1 MATTDPD
8 AQHGGGLLT
17 GIRVVELAT
26 YIAAPAAAGIMADW
40 GATVIK
46 IEPPG
51 GDPLRFLRA
60 EAPGGV
66 SPTFETINRGKQCIE
81 LDLATDLGKQA
92 IGRLVAEADVFITN
106 IRPAGLERAGLDW
119 PSLKA
124 LNPQLVYASVTGYGL
139 SGPDANTPAF
149 DNAAFWARTGM
160 ADVTRPEGSDPFSMR
175 QGSGDH
181 TCALATA
188 LGIMTALVARGRGG
202 GGRLVEAS
210 LMRTASYVMGSDFSN
225 QLRLGTA
232 FPTLPRARAAN
243 PFNNFY
249 RSSEGRWFFCMA
261 RNTTLDWQRICAAA
275 GAPSLADDERF
286 ATAVARLANSMA
298 LIAALDAA
306 FERLSFDVVAER
318 LAAADIVWSP
328 VQTLTDFIDNPQTAA
343 AGCFVDVDDGAG
355 GSFRALA
362 PPIRFDGVQAKLMS
376 PVAALGKDTAAVL
389 ASLALAPSRMNDP
402 Q

>member
-1 MATTDPD
+1 MTDHD
-8 AQHGGGLLT
+8 ADHGGGLLA
-17 GIRVVELAT
+17 GLRVVELAS

-40 GATVIK
+40 GATVVK

-60 EAPGGV
+60 EAPGGC

-81 LDLATDLGKQA
+81 LDLATDLGRQA
-92 IGRLVAEADVFITN
+92 IGRLVADADVFITN

-119 PSLKA
+119 PTLKA
-124 LNPQLVYASVTGYGL
+124 RHPRLVYASVTGYGL
-139 SGPDANTPAF
+139 SGPDANMPAF

-181 TCALATA
+181 SCALATA

-232 FPTLPRARAAN
+232 FPTVPRARAAN

-249 RSSEGRWFFCMA
+249 RSNEGRWFFCMA
-261 RNTTLDWQRICAAA
+261 RNTTLDWQRICSAA
-275 GAPSLADDERF
+275 GLSAVADDPRF
-286 ATAVARLANSMA
+286 ATPESRLANSIA
-298 LIAALDAA
+298 LIEKLDSG
-306 FERLSFDVVAER
+306 FERLPFDVIAER

-328 VQTLTDFIDNPQTAA
+328 VQTLTEFIDDPQTAA

-362 PPIRFDGVQAKLMS
+362 PPLRFDGEQPARMR
-376 PVAALGKDTAAVL
+376 PVAALGRDTAAVL
-389 ASLALAPSRMNDP
+389 ASLGLATATDKR
-402 Q
+402 

>member
-1 MATTDPD
+1 MTEPD
-8 AQHGGGLLT
+8 AQNSTSLLA

-60 EAPGGV
+60 EAPGGC

-81 LDLATDLGKQA
+81 LDLATELGQQA
-92 IGRLVAEADVFITN
+92 IGRLVANADVFVTN
-106 IRPAGLERAGLDW
+106 IRPAGLERIGLDW
-119 PSLKA
+119 PSLRSR
-124 LNPQLVYASVTGYGL
+124 NPQLVYASVTGYGL

-149 DNAAFWARTGM
+149 DNAAFWSRTGM
-160 ADVTRPEGSDPFSMR
+160 ADLTRPEGSEPFSMR

-181 TCALATA
+181 SCALATA
-188 LGIMTALVARGRGG
+188 LGIMTALVARSRGG

-225 QLRLGTA
+225 YLRLGTP
-232 FPTLPRARAAN
+232 FPTLPRTRAAN

-249 RSSEGRWFFCMA
+249 ESCDGRWFFCMP
-261 RNTTLDWQRICAAA
+261 RNTTADWQRICIAA
-275 GAPSLADDERF
+275 GLPTVADDPHL
-286 ATAVARLANSMA
+286 ATPEARLANNMT
-298 LIAALDAA
+298 IITRLDAA
-306 FERLSFDVVAER
+306 FAQLPFDVIAGR

-328 VQTLTDFIDNPQTAA
+328 VQTLAGFIDDPQTAA

-362 PPIRFDGVQAKLMS
+362 PPLRFDGDQPARMR
-376 PVAALGKDTAAVL
+376 PVAALGQDTAAVL
-389 ASLALAPSRMNDP
+389 ASLGLAPSANSG
-402 Q
+402 

>member
-1 MATTDPD
+1 MLA
-8 AQHGGGLLT
+8 

-40 GATVIK
+40 GAEVIK

-51 GDPLRFLRA
+51 GEPLRWLRA
-60 EAPGGV
+60 DGPGGC

-81 LDLATDLGKQA
+81 LDLATQLGRQA
-92 IGRLVAEADVFITN
+92 IVRLVAGADVFITN

-124 LNPQLVYASVTGYGL
+124 INPQLVYASVTGYGL
-139 SGPDANTPAF
+139 SGPDANTPGF

-160 ADVTRPEGSDPFSMR
+160 ADVTRPEGAEPFSMR

-188 LGIMTALVARGRGG
+188 LGIMTALVARSRGDG
-202 GGRLVEAS
+202 GHLVEAS

-225 QLRLGTA
+225 YLRFGMP

-249 RSSEGRWFFCMA
+249 QSRDGRWFCCIP
-261 RNTTLDWQRICAAA
+261 RNTTTDWQRICIAA
-275 GAPSLADDERF
+275 GLPSVAEDPQF
-286 ATAVARLANSMA
+286 ATSDDRLANNTM
-298 LIAALDAA
+298 LIALLDAA
-306 FERLSFDVVAER
+306 FAQLAFDVIAGR

-328 VQTLTDFIDNPQTAA
+328 VQTLADFIDDPQAAA
-343 AGCFVDVDDGAG
+343 AGCFVQVDDGAG
-355 GSFRALA
+355 DSFRALA
-362 PPIRFDGVQAKLMS
+362 PPLRFDGNQPSRMRR
-376 PVAALGKDTAAVL
+376 VAPLGYDTAAVL
-389 ASLALAPSRMNDP
+389 ASLGLAPAANSD
-402 Q
+402 

>member
-1 MATTDPD
+1 MTDPATQND
-8 AQHGGGLLT
+8 PLLA

-60 EAPGGV
+60 EAPGGC
-66 SPTFETINRGKQCIE
+66 SPTFETINRGKQCVE
-81 LDLATDLGKQA
+81 LDLATDLGQQA
-92 IGRLVAEADVFITN
+92 IGRLVADADVFITN

-119 PSLKA
+119 PSLRA
-124 LNPQLVYASVTGYGL
+124 RNPQLVYASVTGYGL

-188 LGIMTALVARGRGG
+188 LGIMTALVARSRGG

-225 QLRLGTA
+225 YLRLGTA
-232 FPTLPRARAAN
+232 FPTLPRTRAAN
-243 PFNNFY
+243 PLSNCY
-249 RSSEGRWFFCMA
+249 KSKDGRWFFSVP
-261 RNTTLDWQRICAAA
+261 RSGTLDWQHICTVA
-275 GAPSLADDERF
+275 GIPAEADEPRF
-286 ATAVARLANSMA
+286 ATPEARLTNSAA
-298 LIAALDAA
+298 LIELLDVA
-306 FERLSFDVVAER
+306 FGQLPFDVIAGR
-318 LAAADIVWSP
+318 FAAADIVWSP
-328 VQTLTDFIDNPQTAA
+328 VQRLAEFIHDPQTAA

-362 PPIRFDGVQAKLMS
+362 PPVRFDGDQPTKMR
-376 PVAALGKDTAAVL
+376 PVASLGNDTAAVL
-389 ASLALAPSRMNDP
+389 ASLGLAMPACDD
-402 Q
+402 